1 MDVVSHLL
9 GLARPTA
16 TLDKRCLLAPSTHMD
31 VVYGT
36 YVAPFHV
43 LLEGKCDLRVRDEV
57 IHLTAG
63 DVVIIPSGAAHSFV
77 TPGDGAV
84 QGIVES
90 PGESFTTTRSQ
101 EGAGVIDLFCGHF
114 AFGAGAGTLL
124 FRSLPDPVRIS
135 FGDSPE
141 TDTMV
146 RSLSALMRAEAESEG
161 DGTAA
166 IMSALCGVLLAMV
179 LRTSS
184 TSGPVL
190 WTAAGDSRI
199 ADLVERIVAHPGHD
213 WTIESLAAI
222 ARMSRATLMRRF
234 RESTGTTVGGFVA
247 RARLIAASELLRT
260 GDQNVAA
267 VAVESGYRSESAF
280 SRAFRDATGMTPAR
294 FRRSVRDG
302 E

>member
-9 GLARPTA
+9 DLARPSA
-16 TLDKRCLLAPSTHMD
+16 TLDKHCLLAPATRMD

-36 YVAPFHV
+36 HVAPFHV
-43 LLEGKCDLRVRDEV
+43 LLEGECDLVVRNDV
-57 IHLTAG
+57 MHLRAG
-63 DVVIIPSGAAHSFV
+63 DVVIIPSGAPHTFL
-77 TPGDGAV
+77 TPGDGVV
-84 QGIVES
+84 QGIVERR
-90 PGESFTTTRSQ
+90 GESFTTTLSESGEQ
-101 EGAGVIDLFCGHF
+101 VIDLFCGHF
-114 AFGAGAGTLL
+114 AFGPGAGTML

-146 RSLSALMRAEAESEG
+146 RSLSALMRVEAENEG

-166 IMSALCGVLLAMV
+166 IMSSLCEVLLAMV
-179 LRTSS
+179 LRTTS
-184 TSGPVL
+184 TGGPVL
-190 WTAAGDSRI
+190 WTAAGDPGI
-199 ADLVERIVAHPGHD
+199 AELVERIVAEPGHD

-234 RESTGTTVGGFVA
+234 RESTGATVGAFVA
-247 RARLIAASELLRT
+247 RARLLAASELLRT
-260 GDQNVAA
+260 GEQNVAA
-267 VAVESGYRSESAF
+267 VAAESGYRSESAF

-294 FRRSVRDG
+294 FRRSVREG